1 MNERLAF
8 VPPVAL
14 GLVLVG
20 AAVAHR
26 SIDGT
31 IAYTMSGLV
40 DLEVLLTLGLL
51 FMLALQVPFCAVLAI
66 QRSWRSLGVGVG
78 CMVASLLLLAVAA
91 LIDAP
96 TLLWA
101 T

>member
-14 GLVLVG
+14 GLALVV
-20 AAVAHR
+20 AAVAHQ
-26 SIDGT
+26 SVVGT

-40 DLEVLLTLGLL
+40 DVEVLLILGVL
-51 FMLALQVPFCAVLAI
+51 FTLALQLPLFAVLAF
-66 QRSWRSLGVGVG
+66 QRKWRSLGIGVG
-78 CMVASLLLLAVAA
+78 CMVATVLLLGAAAV
-91 LIDAP
+91 IDAP
-96 TLLWA
+96 TLLWM